1 MVNGELGEILLRCDA
16 SRGGERFGVYIWN
29 IFGNLVAIFFFIWNA
44 RGTFFLRFNSGRKSF
59 VRGKIFSRVKSG
71 MKRRLCVILV
81 LCSKI
86 VSSK

>member
-1 MVNGELGEILLRCDA
+1 MKFCCVAMRVVVANVLL
-16 SRGGERFGVYIWN
+16 YIWN
-29 IFGNLVAIFFFIWNA
+29 IFGNLVVIFFFYLEREGN
-44 RGTFFLRFNSGRKSF
+44 FFLRFNSGRKSF

>member
-1 MVNGELGEILLRCDA
+1 MKFCCVAMRVVVA
-16 SRGGERFGVYIWN
+16 SVLVYIWN
-29 IFGNLVAIFFFIWNA
+29 IFGNLVVIFFFFIWNA

-59 VRGKIFSRVKSG
+59 VRGKIFSRVKLG
-71 MKRRLCVILV
+71 MKRRLWCVILV

>member
-1 MVNGELGEILLRCDA
+1 MKFCCVAMRVVVA
-16 SRGGERFGVYIWN
+16 SVLVYIWN
-29 IFGNLVAIFFFIWNA
+29 IFGNLVVIFFFFYLEREGN
-44 RGTFFLRFNSGRKSF
+44 FFLRFNSGRKSF
-59 VRGKIFSRVKSG
+59 VRGKIFSRVKLG

>member
-1 MVNGELGEILLRCDA
+1 MKFCCVVAMRVVVASVLL
-16 SRGGERFGVYIWN
+16 YIWN
-29 IFGNLVAIFFFIWNA
+29 IFGNLVVIFFFFIWNA

>member
-1 MVNGELGEILLRCDA
+1 MKFCCVAMRVVVASVLL
-16 SRGGERFGVYIWN
+16 YIWN
-29 IFGNLVAIFFFIWNA
+29 IFGNLVVIFFFYLEREGN
-44 RGTFFLRFNSGRKSF
+44 FFLRFNSGRKSF